1 MRATGQ
7 RRAGA
12 GPVAAAVVAAAL
24 LAGCAGGSDGS
35 AAGAPASTELPAPA
49 QRSPDAAPAKEG
61 TQAAAAPA
69 KAGSG
74 KADSDKAKADKAH
87 SDPASPGVVVNKRR
101 PLSPRDFMPSKL
113 VVPRVERTVAA
124 ERVRLRPDAAAA
136 VEKMFADAAADG
148 VGLTLVSGY
157 RSFEEQAATY
167 NHWVGQYGDK
177 AQADEVSARA
187 GHSEHQTGLA
197 FDIGQADGTCTL
209 VLCFRDTEAAR
220 WTAKHAAR
228 YGFILRYPQG
238 HHEVTGF
245 SAESWHFRY
254 VGAEI
259 AAAMEAAGT
268 PTLEEHFGLPPAPGY

>member
-1 MRATGQ
+1 
-7 RRAGA
+7 
-12 GPVAAAVVAAAL
+12 V
-24 LAGCAGGSDGS
+24 
-35 AAGAPASTELPAPA
+35 
-49 QRSPDAAPAKEG
+49 
-61 TQAAAAPA
+61 
-69 KAGSG
+69 
-74 KADSDKAKADKAH
+74 SDKAASDKAN
-87 SDPASPGVVVNKRR
+87 SDPAFPGLVVNKRR
-101 PLSPRDFMPSKL
+101 PLSPRDFVPPTL
-113 VVPRVERTVAA
+113 VVPRAERTVAA

-136 VEKMFADAAADG
+136 VEKMFAAAAADG

-157 RSFEEQAATY
+157 RSFGEQAATY
-167 NHWVGQYGDK
+167 NHWVGQYGNE

-220 WTAKHAAR
+220 WTAEHAAE
-228 YGFILRYPQG
+228 YGIILRYPQG

-254 VGAEI
+254 VGPEI
-259 AAAMEAAGT
+259 AGAMKAAGT

>member
-1 MRATGQ
+1 MR
-7 RRAGA
+7 RLGA
-12 GPVAAAVVAAAL
+12 GPVAAAVVVAAL
-24 LAGCAGGSDGS
+24 LAGCAGGPDGS
-35 AAGAPASTELPAPA
+35 AAGAPASTAAELPAPA
-49 QRSPDAAPAKEG
+49 QRSPAGAPAKEG
-61 TQAAAAPA
+61 TQAAAAAPA
-69 KAGSG
+69 EAGSD
-74 KADSDKAKADKAH
+74 KADSDKAKSDKAH

-101 PLSPRDFMPSKL
+101 PLSPQDFVPPKL

-136 VEKMFADAAADG
+136 VEKMFAAAAADG

-157 RSFEEQAATY
+157 RSFDEQAATY

-220 WTAKHAAR
+220 WTAKHAAL

-254 VGAEI
+254 VGPEI
-259 AAAMEAAGT
+259 AAAMKAAGT
-268 PTLEEHFGLPPAPGY
+268 ATLEEHFGLPPAPGY